1 MIKII
6 SKKQYDALLDE
17 IKNDDQC
24 YEDLVRSSCK
34 TIKQKDLEIQ
44 NIKSERDKLIK
55 IKDKSIKELEN
66 TIKNKNTQ
74 IEELTLKV
82 NDINKLE
89 TKLEKL
95 KKSNI
100 KNGSAKGGLIKEI
113 NKLKSQLDAKE
124 RVIEEY
130 KIALIESEKRNS
142 NQANKIKEL
151 TSKIEHNSIEYKNDG
166 LSKQTKSAFKK
177 GKK

>member
-17 IKNDDQC
+17 IKNDNQC
-24 YEDLVRSSCK
+24 YEDLVRSSRK
-34 TIKQKDLEIQ
+34 TINQKDLEIQ

-66 TIKNKNTQ
+66 TIKNNNIQ
-74 IEELTLKV
+74 IEKLTLKV

-100 KNGSAKGGLIKEI
+100 KNGSAKGGLIK
-113 NKLKSQLDAKE
+113 KSV
-124 RVIEEY
+124 RC
-130 KIALIESEKRNS
+130 
-142 NQANKIKEL
+142 
-151 TSKIEHNSIEYKNDG
+151 
-166 LSKQTKSAFKK
+166 
-177 GKK
+177 